1 MKYRYLPTALVLML
15 ISATPLA
22 ETVKT
27 SIDVEADVSTSVR
40 VFVEGKDVTNS
51 VITLKLADKNGFM
64 ESATPV
70 FQFVGNASSVSL
82 SLREPAAGGI
92 ISEHNDIMK
101 LNTAWIRVDGTHV
114 AANYPLNNQKVYKT
128 LQDIDDPSKGVRVHF
143 ASSSR
148 TETYPLGT
156 YRGTYEVIVTPSV

>member
-1 MKYRYLPTALVLML
+1 MKYRYLPTALALML
-15 ISATPLA
+15 ISSTSLA

-51 VITLKLADKNGFM
+51 VITLKLEDKNGFM
-64 ESATPV
+64 ESATPA

-114 AANYPLNNQKVYKT
+114 AANYPLNNQEVYKT
-128 LQDIDDPSKGVRVHF
+128 LQDISDPAKGVRVHF
-143 ASSSR
+143 VSSSR

>member
-15 ISATPLA
+15 ISSTSLA

-40 VFVEGKDVTNS
+40 VFVEGKDVTNG
-51 VITLKLADKNGFM
+51 VITVKLENKNGFM
-64 ESATPV
+64 AGYTPA

-82 SLREPAAGGI
+82 SMREPAAGGI
-92 ISEHNDIMK
+92 ISEHNDLMK
-101 LNTAWIRVDGTHV
+101 LNIGWIRVDGKYV
-114 AANYPLNNQKVYKT
+114 AANYPLYDQKVHKT
-128 LQDIDDPSKGVRVHF
+128 LQDIDDPAKGVKVYF
-143 ASSSR
+143 VSNSR